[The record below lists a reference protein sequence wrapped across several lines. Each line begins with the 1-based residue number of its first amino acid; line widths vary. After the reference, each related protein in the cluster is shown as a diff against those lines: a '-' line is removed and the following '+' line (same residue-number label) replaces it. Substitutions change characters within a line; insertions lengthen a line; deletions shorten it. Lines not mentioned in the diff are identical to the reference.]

1 MNNQSTLVGMFKQV
15 YGDNFIDAWG
25 YVARLSKRIKFITP
39 SQRNGDGWNVP
50 VDMQFE
56 HGFSY
61 APAGTTNSGTTNSTT
76 AYVPA
81 SAGQSRN
88 AVVSPFQINGRAQVS
103 YEAIARSMGAGP
115 KAFEEATRRVV
126 KRLSLAA
133 VKRLEIALLHG
144 QKGIATI
151 ETAAATGGG
160 AGAFTKVLTISAAS
174 WSAGLFAGFK
184 GASVDVYDTT
194 LATKRNTNATSA
206 SNLKITAID
215 TVNRQITLTS
225 SHSTNADANAIVAT
239 DVIFFETASATS
251 EMPGLDVISRA
262 TTGTVNGIDAAANE
276 LWQGNLVTSSVGV
289 PTFGKLLEYASVTA
303 DYNNALGLLV
313 NVHPKAFEILN
324 TDQAA
329 LREYDVS
336 YKGEKAK
343 NGFQA
348 LEFASQIGPLEVLAN
363 PFEKQGLIHAFV
375 PDESIRAGS
384 SDIGFIDRG
393 RDGNGAEKLIMEVA
407 DSTGSEMRCY
417 TGQSLFIEQPR
428 HTFCAAGV
436 TFS

>member
-15 YGDNFIDAWG
+15 YGDDFINAWG
-25 YVARLSKRIKFITP
+25 YIARLSKRIKFITP

-56 HGFSY
+56 HGISY

-81 SAGQSRN
+81 SPGHSQN
-88 AVVSPFQINGRAQVS
+88 AVVYPFQINGRAQVS
-103 YEAIARSMGAGP
+103 YESIARSAGAGQR
-115 KAFEEATRRVV
+115 AFEEATNRVV
-126 KRLSLAA
+126 KRLSMAV

-144 QKGIATI
+144 QKGIGII

-160 AGAFTKVLTISAAS
+160 ANAWTKVLTISAAS

-194 LATKRNTNATSA
+194 LVTKRNTNATTA
-206 SNLKITAID
+206 ANLKITNID

-225 SHSTNADANAIVAT
+225 NATANTDANAIVAT
-239 DVIFFETASATS
+239 DVLFFETGSATS
-251 EMPGLDVISRA
+251 EMPGLDVWSRA
-262 TTGTVNGIDAAANE
+262 SSGTLAGINVGTYE
-276 LWQGNLVTSSVGV
+276 LFQGNLATSSAGV
-289 PTFGKLLEYASVTA
+289 PTFGKLLEWSSITA
-303 DYNNALGLLV
+303 DFNNAMGLLF

-375 PDESIRAGS
+375 PQEAIRAGS
-384 SDIGFIDRG
+384 QDVGFIDRG
-393 RDGNGAEKLIMEVA
+393 RDGNGQERLILEVA

-428 HTFCAAGV
+428 HTVCAAGV